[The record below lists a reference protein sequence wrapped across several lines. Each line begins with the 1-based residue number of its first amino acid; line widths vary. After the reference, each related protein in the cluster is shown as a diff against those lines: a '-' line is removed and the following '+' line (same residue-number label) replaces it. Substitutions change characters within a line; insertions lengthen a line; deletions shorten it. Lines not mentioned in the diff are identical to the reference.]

1 MVSRSMIDRRR
12 FISGL
17 GSACGAAAAVRATS
31 VLANTTGVRSVS
43 FVHTH
48 TGEEL
53 TAAYWKAGQ
62 YQPQTLLQVNKLL
75 RDFRTDEIHP
85 IDPALLDL
93 LFDLQSKTDSDR
105 PFQVIS
111 GYRSPKTNEMLRQS
125 SDGVA
130 QHSMHLV
137 GRAIDIRLE
146 AFPTRR
152 LGELARGIGRG
163 GVGFYRASDFVHV
176 DTGRVRFW

>member
-1 MVSRSMIDRRR
+1 MIDRRS
-12 FISGL
+12 FIRHM
-17 GSACGAAAAVRATS
+17 GSVCGAVATARAAAAA
-31 VLANTTGVRSVS
+31 ANTTGVRSIS

-62 YQPQTLLQVNKLL
+62 YQPASLLQVNRLL
-75 RDFRTDEIHP
+75 RDFRTNEDHT
-85 IDPALLDL
+85 IDPALLDV
-93 LFDLQSKTDSDR
+93 LFDLKCLTDSDR

-111 GYRSPKTNEMLRQS
+111 GYRSPKTNEMLRHAG
-125 SDGVA
+125 DGVA

-137 GRAIDIRLE
+137 GKAIDIRLTS
-146 AFPTRR
+146 FPTTR
-152 LGELARGIGRG
+152 LGELARSLRLG
-163 GVGFYRASDFVHV
+163 GVGYYRSSDFVHV

>member
-1 MVSRSMIDRRR
+1 MASRNMIDRRG
-12 FISGL
+12 FIRGL
-17 GSACGAAAAVRATS
+17 GTVCGAAAAGRASS
-31 VLANTTGVRSVS
+31 VLANTTARSVS

-48 TGEEL
+48 TGEQL
-53 TAAYWKAGQ
+53 TAAYWKAGR
-62 YQPQTLLQVNKLL
+62 YQPDELARVNRLL
-75 RDFRTDEIHP
+75 RDFRTDEVHV

-93 LFDLQSKTDSDR
+93 LFDLQSHAGSDR

-111 GYRSPKTNEMLRQS
+111 GYRSPKTNEMLRNS
-125 SDGVA
+125 SDGIA
-130 QHSMHLV
+130 QHSMHLL

-152 LGELARGIGRG
+152 LGELARTLGRG
-163 GVGFYRASDFVHV
+163 GVGYYRASDFVHV

>member
-1 MVSRSMIDRRR
+1 MVNRRR
-12 FISGL
+12 FLRSI
-17 GSACGAAAAVRATS
+17 GSVAGAVAAVRAGS
-31 VLANTTGVRSVS
+31 VLANTTATRSVS

-53 TAAYWKAGQ
+53 TAAYWKSGS
-62 YQPQTLLQVNKLL
+62 YQQDALLKVNHLL
-75 RDFRTDEIHP
+75 RDFRTDEVHD
-85 IDPALLDL
+85 IDPALLDA

-111 GYRSPKTNEMLRQS
+111 GYRSPKTNEMLRHS

-146 AFPTRR
+146 GFPTRR
-152 LGELARGIGRG
+152 LGELARSMGRG
-163 GVGFYRASDFVHV
+163 GVGYYRASDFVHV
-176 DTGRVRFW
+176 DTGRIRFW

>member
-1 MVSRSMIDRRR
+1 M
-12 FISGL
+12 
-17 GSACGAAAAVRATS
+17 CGAAIAVRTTS
-31 VLANTTGVRSVS
+31 ALANTTAERSVA

-53 TAAYWKAGQ
+53 TTVYWKAGR
-62 YQPQTLLQVNKLL
+62 YQPDQLLRVNHLL
-75 RDFRTDEIHP
+75 RDFRTDEVHP
-85 IDPALLDL
+85 IDPALLDV

-111 GYRSPKTNEMLRQS
+111 GYRSPKTNEMLRHS

-146 AFPTRR
+146 SFPTRR
-152 LGELARGIGRG
+152 LGELARSMGRG
-163 GVGFYRASDFVHV
+163 GVGYYRASDFVHV

>member
-1 MVSRSMIDRRR
+1 MIDRRR
-12 FISGL
+12 FIGTL
-17 GSACGAAAAVRATS
+17 GSVCGAAVSLRAPMAV
-31 VLANTTGVRSVS
+31 ANTGATRSVS
-43 FVHTH
+43 FIHTH

-53 TAAYWKAGQ
+53 TAAYWKGGS
-62 YQPQTLLQVNKLL
+62 YQPEVLLRVNHLL
-75 RDFRTDEIHP
+75 RDFRTEEIHP

-93 LFDLQSKTDSDR
+93 LSDLQSKADTDR

-111 GYRSPKTNEMLRQS
+111 GYRSPKTNEMLRHS

-137 GRAIDIRLE
+137 GRAIDIRLD

-152 LGELARGIGRG
+152 LGDLARELGRG
-163 GVGFYRASDFVHV
+163 GVGFYSASDFVHV